1 MKLDKI
7 NKLFN
12 KNPSILRLVTKYY
25 EGVPDYKI
33 LHASFIIKDNKQ
45 KLNNLKLVYSQY
57 KSFDDVYNALLSI
70 EDKTKD
76 YFSYY
81 SKKELI
87 DKLTYSN
94 IPYVDCDEDILIV
107 EIDSHKKMK
116 EYGYH
121 QWCIYQ
127 DKKFFKTYTKNGKNK
142 QYILFNFSQKN
153 NSKFKIGFTVEVK
166 RKGMMVT
173 AISDNENDHFAL
185 NYKVINKLIP
195 ENNTLNLF
203 NIHPNPLKITRSNK
217 VINVILSCGLF
228 MVFILAYTSI
238 VYVTDTKKLTSFSKK
253 AISINHHLVE
263 INKINQNNI
272 INLISE
278 GESILN
284 IINIHNT
291 KDITWKIDL
300 EKKLILTQGFSED
313 ICLTERSHFIKR
325 INMKTDYPNASI
337 SDIFELIIKD
347 IEYNEGCVVVTE
359 NIPSGNFFYK
369 KITI

>member
-1 MKLDKI
+1 MHLDEI

-12 KNPSILRLVTKYY
+12 KNPSILRLVTKYH
-25 EGVPDYKI
+25 EDVPDYKI

-94 IPYVDCDEDILIV
+94 IPYIDCDEDILIV

-116 EYGYH
+116 EYGSH

-142 QYILFNFSQKN
+142 QYILFNFRQKN
-153 NSKFKIGFTVEVK
+153 NSQFKIGFTVEVK
-166 RKGMMVT
+166 KKGMMVS
-173 AISDNENDHFAL
+173 AISDNENEYFNL
-185 NYKVINKLIP
+185 NYKAVNELIP
-195 ENNTLNLF
+195 KNNTLNLF
-203 NIHPNPLKITRSNK
+203 NIHPKPVKTTRSEQFA
-217 VINVILSCGLF
+217 LSV
-228 MVFILAYTSI
+228 MVCAIFTLVLLVGSATLYIIDIKTLI
-238 VYVTDTKKLTSFSKK
+238 SFSKK
-253 AISINHHLVE
+253 SISINHALVE
-263 INKINQNNI
+263 INDHNKDKNI
-272 INLISE
+272 KLISK
-278 GESILN
+278 GESILM
-284 IINIHNT
+284 IANT
-291 KDITWKIDL
+291 KDTKWKIDI
-300 EKKLILTQGFSED
+300 KNKLILTQGFSED
-313 ICLTERSHFIKR
+313 ICLTERNHFIKR
-325 INMKTDYPNASI
+325 INMKIDYPNASI
-337 SDIFELIIKD
+337 SDIFALITKD
-347 IEYNEGCVVVTE
+347 KEYGEGCVVVTD
-359 NIPSGNFFYK
+359 NISSGNFFYK